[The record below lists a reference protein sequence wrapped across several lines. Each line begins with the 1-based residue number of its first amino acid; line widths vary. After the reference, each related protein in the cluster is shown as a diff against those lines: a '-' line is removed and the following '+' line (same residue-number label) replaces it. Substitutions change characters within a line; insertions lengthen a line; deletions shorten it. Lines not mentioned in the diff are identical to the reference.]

1 MPNNNNREAYQSCQ
15 NMKYM
20 KYSDD
25 VNVRHG
31 NVTGGS
37 CEIITHGYELIKSR
51 KLGVNK
57 SQTENKSPYK

>member
-1 MPNNNNREAYQSCQ
+1 
-15 NMKYM
+15 MKYM

>member
-1 MPNNNNREAYQSCQ
+1 
-15 NMKYM
+15 MKYM

-31 NVTGGS
+31 NVTGGP

-57 SQTENKSPYK
+57 SQTENKSPCK

>member
-31 NVTGGS
+31 NVACGA

-57 SQTENKSPYK
+57 SQTTNKSPYK